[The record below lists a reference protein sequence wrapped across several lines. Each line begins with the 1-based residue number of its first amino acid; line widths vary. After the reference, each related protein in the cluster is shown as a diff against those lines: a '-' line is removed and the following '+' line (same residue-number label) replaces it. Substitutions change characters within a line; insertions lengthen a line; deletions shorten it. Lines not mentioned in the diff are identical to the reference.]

1 MRLRDYF
8 LAIANEPQPAVTVD
22 EVPPKPKLAAAVRFA
37 PSRDA
42 FEAWREHPVS
52 LFVFAALS
60 RAADEQQT
68 TWATTSW
75 HGGTADQALLNE
87 LRVRADA
94 YRAIEEGAYEA
105 FCEWAGV
112 EPEAKVAE

>member
-8 LAIANEPQPAVTVD
+8 MAIADEPAPPVVD
-22 EVPPKPKLAAAVRFA
+22 VPPPAPRPAAVRAA
-37 PSRDA
+37 PSREA
-42 FEAWREHPVS
+42 FDAWREQPVT
-52 LFVFAALS
+52 LFVFAALNH
-60 RAADEQQT
+60 AADEQQT

-75 HGGTADQALLNE
+75 HGGLADQALLSE

-94 YRAIEEGAYEA
+94 YKAIEEGGYEA

-112 EPEAKVAE
+112 EPETSTQ

>member
-8 LAIANEPQPAVTVD
+8 LAIASDPVSPAPVET
-22 EVPPKPKLAAAVRFA
+22 PAPNPKLKPVVRSA
-37 PSRDA
+37 PSREA
-42 FEAWREHPVS
+42 FDAWRENPVT

-60 RAADEQQT
+60 RAASEQQT
-68 TWATTSW
+68 SWAATSW
-75 HGGTADQALLNE
+75 HGGIADQALLTE

-94 YRAIEEGAYEA
+94 YRAIEEGGYEA

-112 EPEAKVAE
+112 EPAE